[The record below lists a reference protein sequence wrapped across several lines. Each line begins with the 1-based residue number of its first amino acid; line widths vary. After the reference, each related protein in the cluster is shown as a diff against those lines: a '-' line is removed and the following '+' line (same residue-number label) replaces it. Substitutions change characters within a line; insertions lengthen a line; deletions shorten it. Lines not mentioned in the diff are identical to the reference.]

1 MSTYLTR
8 LYLTHSTQHYYP
20 VLCRIWIFEVTG
32 TLGVLAEDKVVIATI
47 SSSATFQA
55 ALPSDEPVII
65 PRKKKIKADFL
76 LVGRL
81 RYKAFGN
88 NCPI

>member
-1 MSTYLTR
+1 MLLIITCPPISPVSTLHTV
-8 LYLTHSTQHYYP
+8 LNIYP

-47 SSSATFQA
+47 SSSAAFQA

-65 PRKKKIKADFL
+65 PRKK
-76 LVGRL
+76 
-81 RYKAFGN
+81 N
-88 NCPI
+88 